1 LDPDLDPG
9 GKLSLDPTD
18 PDPEHCLNDQHKN
31 VVVKTVSNV
40 ILPVI
45 IFIDQ
50 ETLPVDKT
58 QAKNLTRDPIFKDKR
73 IKYIIIIFQCLIIV
87 SFVRFMLYTNP
98 SPHTIEVFV

>member
-1 LDPDLDPG
+1 MNFFLTKKISFRIFDIIVKIRIFLSDPDLDPG
-9 GKLSLDPTD
+9 GKFSVDPTD
-18 PDPEHCLNDQHKN
+18 PNPEHCLNDQHKK

-58 QAKNLTRDPIFKDKR
+58 QAKI
-73 IKYIIIIFQCLIIV
+73 
-87 SFVRFMLYTNP
+87 
-98 SPHTIEVFV
+98 